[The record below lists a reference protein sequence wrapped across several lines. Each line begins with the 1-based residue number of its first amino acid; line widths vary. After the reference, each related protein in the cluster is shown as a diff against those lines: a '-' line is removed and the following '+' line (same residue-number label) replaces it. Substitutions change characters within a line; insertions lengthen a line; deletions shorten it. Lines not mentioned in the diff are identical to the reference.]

1 MTRINLVKPELFL
14 SNSVA
19 IVGSSS
25 KILKNKQGSLI
36 DSYEDVIRFNRSL
49 TKIMKAMLEL
59 KTTLRVVNNHVFDNL
74 DILDKGF
81 TNSTKNFV
89 KS

>member
-19 IVGSSS
+19 IVAPIS
-25 KILKNKQGSLI
+25 KILKNKNDFLI

-49 TKIMKAMLEL
+49 TKNYESNV
-59 KTTLRVVNNHVFDNL
+59 R
-74 DILDKGF
+74 
-81 TNSTKNFV
+81 
-89 KS
+89 